1 MYISELKVKSL
12 NLKSLQHLV
21 VLTVSDKCCTGAI
34 KFLTNYTIS
43 CPNDDKGDGFYG
55 NGADYGII
63 SCEVS
68 SLRNQN

>member
-1 MYISELKVKSL
+1 M
-12 NLKSLQHLV
+12 
-21 VLTVSDKCCTGAI
+21 VSDKCCTGAI

-68 SLRNQN
+68 NLGIQN